1 MSEAKK
7 ILIVDDEADIVHLTE
22 KFLELENYDTIPCT
36 DSRNALKILEEE
48 YNNIALVLLDI
59 MMPEI
64 SGYEVLEMIKGNE
77 KFKHI
82 LVVLFSVRSFAEDVQ
97 KGKLLGADG
106 YIVKAVSGKDL
117 INYVKKIL
125 KKKKTSNS

>member
-36 DSRNALKILEEE
+36 DSRNALKIIEKE
-48 YNNIALVLLDI
+48 YNHIALVLLDI
-59 MMPEI
+59 MMPKP
-64 SGYEVLEMIKGNE
+64 SGYEVLERIKANE
-77 KFKHI
+77 KFNHI
-82 LVVLFSVRSFAEDVQ
+82 QVVLFSVRSFAEDVQ

-106 YIVKAVSGKDL
+106 YIVKAISGKNL
-117 INYVKKIL
+117 INCVKEIL
-125 KKKKTSNS
+125 EKKKTANS

>member
-48 YNNIALVLLDI
+48 HNNIALVLLDI
-59 MMPEI
+59 MMPEP
-64 SGYEVLEMIKGNE
+64 SGYEVLEMIKANE
-77 KFKHI
+77 KFNHI

-117 INYVKKIL
+117 INYVKELL
-125 KKKKTSNS
+125 KNKKTANS

>member
-36 DSRNALKILEEE
+36 NGKSALEILEEE
-48 YNNIALVLLDI
+48 YRSIALVLLDI

-64 SGYEVLEMIKGNE
+64 SGYEVLKMIKSNE

-97 KGKLLGADG
+97 KGKQMGADG
-106 YIVKAVSGKDL
+106 YLVKAVSGKDL
-117 INYVKKIL
+117 INYVKEIL
-125 KKKKTSNS
+125 KKEKK